1 MAGLHTEIR
10 LLNYIYAHNKMPSGF
25 STIHLFST
33 RTVCGTCKNCIDQ
46 VRTYFAP
53 KNIGVKYYSLQSEKT
68 IVLENLYDD
77 EECRIIDIINNYE
90 YLIMAIDTTPSQ
102 VATNALQAIPFG
114 SIIGGPLKACIEAQA
129 MAAQT
134 SWQFIQEVGLN
145 TDPNTGQ
152 KEAVNVSFQ
161 FMQNGHMVQLNVPL
175 LTIVPIP
182 YIAIHD
188 IDINFKANI
197 SASSSSVSE
206 QSSSSALDVGAE
218 ASIGAKW
225 GPFHM
230 DAKMKANYSSKKD
243 SKATQESKY
252 SVEYT
257 MDVAVKAGQDSMP
270 AGLAKVLELL
280 GSALDVS
287 DPEGTLEVS
296 ARKLVLSKDKE
307 GKAIPVSLIAT
318 YKNGKG
324 IFESEA
330 IGLFTKSNDKLEPV
344 DIKTANIEKNPQDDS
359 VVYVFPEANNY
370 IVKAGNKT
378 IEIKIED
385 AGEA

>member
-1 MAGLHTEIR
+1 
-10 LLNYIYAHNKMPSGF
+10 
-25 STIHLFST
+25 
-33 RTVCGTCKNCIDQ
+33 
-46 VRTYFAP
+46 
-53 KNIGVKYYSLQSEKT
+53 
-68 IVLENLYDD
+68 
-77 EECRIIDIINNYE
+77 
-90 YLIMAIDTTPSQ
+90 MAIDTTPSQ

-145 TDPNTGQ
+145 TDPKTGQ

-161 FMQNGHMVQLNVPL
+161 FMQNGRMVQLNVPL

-206 QSSSSALDVGAE
+206 QSSSSALDAGAE
-218 ASIGAKW
+218 VTAGLKV

-230 DAKMKANYSSKKD
+230 DAKMNANYSSKKD

-257 MDVAVKAGQDSMP
+257 MDVAIKAGQDSMP

-307 GKAIPVSLIAT
+307 GNAIPVSLIAT

-359 VVYVFPEANNY
+359 VVYVFSEANNY

-385 AGEA
+385 ADEA

>member
-1 MAGLHTEIR
+1 
-10 LLNYIYAHNKMPSGF
+10 
-25 STIHLFST
+25 
-33 RTVCGTCKNCIDQ
+33 
-46 VRTYFAP
+46 
-53 KNIGVKYYSLQSEKT
+53 
-68 IVLENLYDD
+68 
-77 EECRIIDIINNYE
+77 
-90 YLIMAIDTTPSQ
+90 MAIDTTPSQ

-129 MAAQT
+129 MAEQT

>member
-1 MAGLHTEIR
+1 
-10 LLNYIYAHNKMPSGF
+10 
-25 STIHLFST
+25 
-33 RTVCGTCKNCIDQ
+33 
-46 VRTYFAP
+46 
-53 KNIGVKYYSLQSEKT
+53 
-68 IVLENLYDD
+68 
-77 EECRIIDIINNYE
+77 
-90 YLIMAIDTTPSQ
+90 MAIDTTPSQ

-161 FMQNGHMVQLNVPL
+161 FMQNGHIVQLNVPL

-182 YIAIHD
+182 YIAIH
-188 IDINFKANI
+188 DINFKANI

-280 GSALDVS
+280 GNTLDVS
-287 DPEGTLEVS
+287 DPDGTLEVS
-296 ARKLVLSKDKE
+296 ARELTLTD
-307 GKAIPVSLIAT
+307 GKATLIAT
-318 YKNGKG
+318 YKNSKG
-324 IFESEA
+324 IFEPES
-330 IGLFTKSNDKLEPV
+330 
-344 DIKTANIEKNPQDDS
+344 IKIDGVTGKVSDDS
-359 VVYVFPEANNY
+359 VVFELKEAKTY
-370 IVKAGNKT
+370 TVVAGKKKVSVDVQNIKPDTKT
-378 IEIKIED
+378 DTTKP
-385 AGEA
+385 

>member
-1 MAGLHTEIR
+1 
-10 LLNYIYAHNKMPSGF
+10 
-25 STIHLFST
+25 
-33 RTVCGTCKNCIDQ
+33 
-46 VRTYFAP
+46 
-53 KNIGVKYYSLQSEKT
+53 
-68 IVLENLYDD
+68 
-77 EECRIIDIINNYE
+77 
-90 YLIMAIDTTPSQ
+90 MAIDTTPSQ

-114 SIIGGPLKACIEAQA
+114 SMIGGPLKACIEAQA

-145 TDPNTGQ
+145 TDPKTGQ

-161 FMQNGHMVQLNVPL
+161 FMQNGRMVQLNVPL

-206 QSSSSALDVGAE
+206 QSSSSALDAGAE
-218 ASIGAKW
+218 ITAGLKV

-230 DAKMKANYSSKKD
+230 DAKMNASYSSKKD

-280 GSALDVS
+280 GSSLDVS

-296 ARKLVLSKDKE
+296 ARDLTLPNEKNAKVT
-307 GKAIPVSLIAT
+307 LIAT
-318 YKNGKG
+318 YKNNKG
-324 IFESEA
+324 IFEP
-330 IGLFTKSNDKLEPV
+330 KS
-344 DIKTANIEKNPQDDS
+344 IKISGVTGNVSDDS
-359 VVYVFPEANNY
+359 VVFELTEASEY
-370 IVKAGNKT
+370 TVVAGKKEVKVKVHSAESDTKADTPNS
-378 IEIKIED
+378 
-385 AGEA
+385 

>member
-1 MAGLHTEIR
+1 
-10 LLNYIYAHNKMPSGF
+10 
-25 STIHLFST
+25 
-33 RTVCGTCKNCIDQ
+33 
-46 VRTYFAP
+46 
-53 KNIGVKYYSLQSEKT
+53 
-68 IVLENLYDD
+68 
-77 EECRIIDIINNYE
+77 
-90 YLIMAIDTTPSQ
+90 MAIDTTPSQ

-145 TDPNTGQ
+145 TDPKTGQ

-161 FMQNGHMVQLNVPL
+161 FMQNGRMVQLNVPL

-307 GKAIPVSLIAT
+307 GNSIPVSLIAT

>member
-1 MAGLHTEIR
+1 
-10 LLNYIYAHNKMPSGF
+10 
-25 STIHLFST
+25 
-33 RTVCGTCKNCIDQ
+33 
-46 VRTYFAP
+46 
-53 KNIGVKYYSLQSEKT
+53 
-68 IVLENLYDD
+68 
-77 EECRIIDIINNYE
+77 
-90 YLIMAIDTTPSQ
+90 MAIDTTPSQ
-102 VATNALQAIPFG
+102 VATSALQAIPFG
-114 SIIGGPLKACIEAQA
+114 SMIGGPLNACIEAQA

-145 TDPNTGQ
+145 TNPDTGQ

-161 FMQNGHMVQLNVPL
+161 FVQNGRVVQLNVPL

-230 DAKMKANYSSKKD
+230 DAKMNASYSSKKD

-296 ARKLVLSKDKE
+296 ARELTLSDEKDAK
-307 GKAIPVSLIAT
+307 VTLIAT
-318 YKNGKG
+318 YKNNKG
-324 IFESEA
+324 IFEPKSIKINGVTGKESDDSVIFELNEA
-330 IGLFTKSNDKLEPV
+330 KTYTVTAGKKTVEVEVKKAE
-344 DIKTANIEKNPQDDS
+344 IKTATDTQN
-359 VVYVFPEANNY
+359 
-370 IVKAGNKT
+370 
-378 IEIKIED
+378 
-385 AGEA
+385 

>member
-1 MAGLHTEIR
+1 
-10 LLNYIYAHNKMPSGF
+10 
-25 STIHLFST
+25 
-33 RTVCGTCKNCIDQ
+33 
-46 VRTYFAP
+46 
-53 KNIGVKYYSLQSEKT
+53 
-68 IVLENLYDD
+68 
-77 EECRIIDIINNYE
+77 
-90 YLIMAIDTTPSQ
+90 MAIDTTPSQ

-280 GSALDVS
+280 GNTLDVS

-296 ARKLVLSKDKE
+296 ARKLVLSKDME

-330 IGLFTKSNDKLEPV
+330 IGLFTKSNDKWEPV

>member
-1 MAGLHTEIR
+1 
-10 LLNYIYAHNKMPSGF
+10 
-25 STIHLFST
+25 
-33 RTVCGTCKNCIDQ
+33 
-46 VRTYFAP
+46 
-53 KNIGVKYYSLQSEKT
+53 
-68 IVLENLYDD
+68 
-77 EECRIIDIINNYE
+77 
-90 YLIMAIDTTPSQ
+90 MAIDTTPSQ
-102 VATNALQAIPFG
+102 VATSALQAIPFG
-114 SIIGGPLKACIEAQA
+114 SMIGGPLKACIEAQA

-145 TDPNTGQ
+145 TDPNTGK
-152 KEAVNVSFQ
+152 KEAVNVSFE
-161 FMQNGHMVQLNVPL
+161 FLQNGRMVQLNVPL

-206 QSSSSALDVGAE
+206 QSSSSALDAGAE
-218 ASIGAKW
+218 VTAGLKV

-230 DAKMKANYSSKKD
+230 DAKMNANYSSKKD
-243 SKATQESKY
+243 SKATQDSKY

-280 GSALDVS
+280 GNALDVS

-296 ARKLVLSKDKE
+296 ARELTLAN
-307 GKAIPVSLIAT
+307 GKATLIVT

-324 IFESEA
+324 IFEPNSIKIE
-330 IGLFTKSNDKLEPV
+330 GLTGKVS
-344 DIKTANIEKNPQDDS
+344 DDS
-359 VVYVFPEANNY
+359 VVFNIEKANTY
-370 IVKAGNKT
+370 TVIAGNKKVEVEVKEPKSGT
-378 IEIKIED
+378 QTDTTKP
-385 AGEA
+385 

>member
-1 MAGLHTEIR
+1 MA
-10 LLNYIYAHNKMPSGF
+10 
-25 STIHLFST
+25 
-33 RTVCGTCKNCIDQ
+33 
-46 VRTYFAP
+46 
-53 KNIGVKYYSLQSEKT
+53 
-68 IVLENLYDD
+68 
-77 EECRIIDIINNYE
+77 
-90 YLIMAIDTTPSQ
+90 AIDTTPSQ

-270 AGLAKVLELL
+270 AGLAKVLELH

>member
-1 MAGLHTEIR
+1 MA
-10 LLNYIYAHNKMPSGF
+10 
-25 STIHLFST
+25 
-33 RTVCGTCKNCIDQ
+33 
-46 VRTYFAP
+46 
-53 KNIGVKYYSLQSEKT
+53 
-68 IVLENLYDD
+68 
-77 EECRIIDIINNYE
+77 
-90 YLIMAIDTTPSQ
+90 AIDTTPSQ

-287 DPEGTLEVS
+287 EPEGTLEVS

>member
-1 MAGLHTEIR
+1 
-10 LLNYIYAHNKMPSGF
+10 
-25 STIHLFST
+25 
-33 RTVCGTCKNCIDQ
+33 
-46 VRTYFAP
+46 
-53 KNIGVKYYSLQSEKT
+53 
-68 IVLENLYDD
+68 
-77 EECRIIDIINNYE
+77 
-90 YLIMAIDTTPSQ
+90 MAIDTTPSQ

-114 SIIGGPLKACIEAQA
+114 SIIGGPMKACIEAQA

-145 TDPNTGQ
+145 TNPETGQ

-230 DAKMKANYSSKKD
+230 DAKMNASYSSKKD

-296 ARKLVLSKDKE
+296 ARELTLSDEKDAK
-307 GKAIPVSLIAT
+307 VTLIAT
-318 YKNGKG
+318 YKNNKG
-324 IFESEA
+324 IFEP
-330 IGLFTKSNDKLEPV
+330 KS
-344 DIKTANIEKNPQDDS
+344 IKINGVTGTESDDS
-359 VVYVFPEANNY
+359 VIFELNEAKTY
-370 IVKAGNKT
+370 TVTAGKKTVEVEVKKAETKT
-378 IEIKIED
+378 ATD
-385 AGEA
+385 TQN

>member
-1 MAGLHTEIR
+1 MA
-10 LLNYIYAHNKMPSGF
+10 
-25 STIHLFST
+25 
-33 RTVCGTCKNCIDQ
+33 
-46 VRTYFAP
+46 
-53 KNIGVKYYSLQSEKT
+53 
-68 IVLENLYDD
+68 
-77 EECRIIDIINNYE
+77 
-90 YLIMAIDTTPSQ
+90 AIDTTPSQ
-102 VATNALQAIPFG
+102 VATSALQAIPFG
-114 SIIGGPLKACIEAQA
+114 SMIGGPLNACIEAQA

-145 TDPNTGQ
+145 TNPDTGQ

-161 FMQNGHMVQLNVPL
+161 FVQNGRVVQLNVPL

-225 GPFHM
+225 GAFHM

-280 GSALDVS
+280 GNTLDVS
-287 DPEGTLEVS
+287 DPDGTLEVS
-296 ARKLVLSKDKE
+296 ARELTLTD
-307 GKAIPVSLIAT
+307 GKATLIAT
-318 YKNGKG
+318 YKNSKG
-324 IFESEA
+324 IFEPES
-330 IGLFTKSNDKLEPV
+330 
-344 DIKTANIEKNPQDDS
+344 IKIDGVTGKVSDDS
-359 VVYVFPEANNY
+359 EVFELKEAKTYTVIAGKKKVSVDVQN
-370 IVKAGNKT
+370 VKPDTKT
-378 IEIKIED
+378 DTTKP
-385 AGEA
+385 

>member
-1 MAGLHTEIR
+1 
-10 LLNYIYAHNKMPSGF
+10 
-25 STIHLFST
+25 
-33 RTVCGTCKNCIDQ
+33 
-46 VRTYFAP
+46 
-53 KNIGVKYYSLQSEKT
+53 
-68 IVLENLYDD
+68 
-77 EECRIIDIINNYE
+77 
-90 YLIMAIDTTPSQ
+90 MAIDTTPSQ
-102 VATNALQAIPFG
+102 VATSALQAIPFG
-114 SIIGGPLKACIEAQA
+114 SMIGGPLNACIEAQA

-145 TDPNTGQ
+145 TNPDTGQ

-161 FMQNGHMVQLNVPL
+161 FVQNGRVVQLNVPL

-225 GPFHM
+225 GAFHM

-280 GSALDVS
+280 GNTLDVS
-287 DPEGTLEVS
+287 DPDGTLEVS
-296 ARKLVLSKDKE
+296 ARELSLTD
-307 GKAIPVSLIAT
+307 GKATLIAT
-318 YKNGKG
+318 YKNSKG
-324 IFESEA
+324 IFEPES
-330 IGLFTKSNDKLEPV
+330 
-344 DIKTANIEKNPQDDS
+344 IKIDGVTGKVSDDS
-359 VVYVFPEANNY
+359 VVFELKEAKTYTVIAGKKKVSVDVQN
-370 IVKAGNKT
+370 VKSDTKT
-378 IEIKIED
+378 DTTKP
-385 AGEA
+385 

>member
-1 MAGLHTEIR
+1 
-10 LLNYIYAHNKMPSGF
+10 
-25 STIHLFST
+25 
-33 RTVCGTCKNCIDQ
+33 
-46 VRTYFAP
+46 
-53 KNIGVKYYSLQSEKT
+53 
-68 IVLENLYDD
+68 
-77 EECRIIDIINNYE
+77 
-90 YLIMAIDTTPSQ
+90 MAIDTTPSQ
-102 VATNALQAIPFG
+102 VATSALQAIPFG
-114 SIIGGPLKACIEAQA
+114 SMIGGPLNACIEAQA

-145 TDPNTGQ
+145 TNPDTGQ

-161 FMQNGHMVQLNVPL
+161 FVQNGRVVQLNVPL

-225 GPFHM
+225 GAFHM

-257 MDVAVKAGQDSMP
+257 MDVAVKAGQDRMP

-280 GSALDVS
+280 GNTLDVS
-287 DPEGTLEVS
+287 DPDGTLEVS
-296 ARKLVLSKDKE
+296 ARELTLTD
-307 GKAIPVSLIAT
+307 GKATLIAT
-318 YKNGKG
+318 YKNSKG
-324 IFESEA
+324 IFEPES
-330 IGLFTKSNDKLEPV
+330 
-344 DIKTANIEKNPQDDS
+344 IKIDGVTGKVSDDS
-359 VVYVFPEANNY
+359 VVFELKEAKTY
-370 IVKAGNKT
+370 TVVAGKKKVSVDVQNIKPDTKT
-378 IEIKIED
+378 DTTKP
-385 AGEA
+385 

>member
-1 MAGLHTEIR
+1 
-10 LLNYIYAHNKMPSGF
+10 
-25 STIHLFST
+25 
-33 RTVCGTCKNCIDQ
+33 
-46 VRTYFAP
+46 
-53 KNIGVKYYSLQSEKT
+53 
-68 IVLENLYDD
+68 
-77 EECRIIDIINNYE
+77 
-90 YLIMAIDTTPSQ
+90 MAIDTTPSQ
-102 VATNALQAIPFG
+102 VATSALQAIPFG
-114 SIIGGPLKACIEAQA
+114 SMIGGPLNACIEAQA

-145 TDPNTGQ
+145 TNPDTGQ

-161 FMQNGHMVQLNVPL
+161 FVQNGRVVQLNVPL

-230 DAKMKANYSSKKD
+230 DAKMNASYSSKKD

-280 GSALDVS
+280 GNTLDIS
-287 DPEGTLEVS
+287 DPDGTLEVS
-296 ARKLVLSKDKE
+296 ARELTLTD
-307 GKAIPVSLIAT
+307 GKATLIAT
-318 YKNGKG
+318 YKNSKG
-324 IFESEA
+324 IFEPES
-330 IGLFTKSNDKLEPV
+330 
-344 DIKTANIEKNPQDDS
+344 IKIDGVTGKVSDDS
-359 VVYVFPEANNY
+359 VVFELKEAKTY
-370 IVKAGNKT
+370 TVVAGKKKVAVDVQNIKPDTKT
-378 IEIKIED
+378 DTTKP
-385 AGEA
+385 

>member
-1 MAGLHTEIR
+1 
-10 LLNYIYAHNKMPSGF
+10 
-25 STIHLFST
+25 
-33 RTVCGTCKNCIDQ
+33 
-46 VRTYFAP
+46 
-53 KNIGVKYYSLQSEKT
+53 
-68 IVLENLYDD
+68 
-77 EECRIIDIINNYE
+77 
-90 YLIMAIDTTPSQ
+90 MAIDTTPSQ

-114 SIIGGPLKACIEAQA
+114 SIIGGPMKACIEAQA

-134 SWQFIQEVGLN
+134 SWQF
-145 TDPNTGQ
+145 
-152 KEAVNVSFQ
+152 
-161 FMQNGHMVQLNVPL
+161 MQNGRMVQLNVPL

-307 GKAIPVSLIAT
+307 GNSIPVSLIAT

>member
-1 MAGLHTEIR
+1 
-10 LLNYIYAHNKMPSGF
+10 
-25 STIHLFST
+25 
-33 RTVCGTCKNCIDQ
+33 
-46 VRTYFAP
+46 
-53 KNIGVKYYSLQSEKT
+53 
-68 IVLENLYDD
+68 
-77 EECRIIDIINNYE
+77 
-90 YLIMAIDTTPSQ
+90 MAIDTTPSQ

-145 TDPNTGQ
+145 TDPKTGQ

-161 FMQNGHMVQLNVPL
+161 FMQNGRMVQLNVPL

-206 QSSSSALDVGAE
+206 QSSSSALDAGAE
-218 ASIGAKW
+218 VTAGLKV

-230 DAKMKANYSSKKD
+230 DAKMNANYSSKKD

-270 AGLAKVLELL
+270 AGLVKVLELL

-307 GKAIPVSLIAT
+307 GNAIPVSLIAT

-330 IGLFTKSNDKLEPV
+330 IGLFTKSNDNLESV
-344 DIKTANIEKNPQDDS
+344 DIKTTKIEKNPQDDS
-359 VVYVFPEANNY
+359 VVYVFSEANNY

-385 AGEA
+385 ADEA